1 MGRVVVDSSTCK
13 YYEDRSRMLT
23 EIAQPDEK
31 CAFVFQTFLAFQ
43 KDGCNITASPSIC
56 RVLEGLLPIS
66 NTECLV
72 VLLKTLS
79 KNWRAIICSKFGHH
93 LLQKTLVKCLDEPF
107 CTDPLIRDFVSSFLE
122 HVSLNLDSY
131 IGDPFARFTLR
142 LYPQLVAGV
151 RLEKDVIT
159 NAYSVKR
166 IRIYQP
172 FETNYADILDKLIDR
187 FLLASDV
194 YSHCR
199 NESISPF
206 LQVLM
211 VVSYARNISLFTEN
225 LGKIAELAA
234 LFSKTKKKQ
243 SLSDGFIHPV
253 LVYFTELMIGF
264 FPGKHFAAFLEQIV
278 SVEKEQDSEDKT
290 GNRATIQIMASH
302 PIASR
307 IFRAVIRRLKK
318 TADLE
323 TILGCLES
331 DSTEDGQ
338 SRLEKVINKGQHAV
352 LNELATKCSQEG
364 FTDVQRIFVKMLF
377 TSLGHS
383 GVKPQ
388 PNTGEDP
395 LIRCIVGLVNCHK
408 VGSLIPDESDESEQ
422 TQCNLCEPVTLPGCL
437 LAQKL
442 FSYHTARPTLL
453 AASLCTQ
460 SSARLQAW
468 AKHPMLSRV
477 LESALL
483 SDSVPISRKSHL
495 LDVLEVD
502 LMDIVRDRYGSRVV
516 EALWT
521 AVDSMPEPD
530 VLKERLVAK
539 LVNSRV
545 QLSTHPFG
553 HFVHH
558 KLQLDLFADAPSLWR
573 KRVLHSHGLA
583 QKRST
588 LVSEPKASKRSRKT
602 YVPKSKQN
610 IKQ

>member
-1 MGRVVVDSSTCK
+1 
-13 YYEDRSRMLT
+13 
-23 EIAQPDEK
+23 
-31 CAFVFQTFLAFQ
+31 
-43 KDGCNITASPSIC
+43 
-56 RVLEGLLPIS
+56 
-66 NTECLV
+66 
-72 VLLKTLS
+72 
-79 KNWRAIICSKFGHH
+79 
-93 LLQKTLVKCLDEPF
+93 
-107 CTDPLIRDFVSSFLE
+107 
-122 HVSLNLDSY
+122 
-131 IGDPFARFTLR
+131 
-142 LYPQLVAGV
+142 
-151 RLEKDVIT
+151 
-159 NAYSVKR
+159 
-166 IRIYQP
+166 
-172 FETNYADILDKLIDR
+172 
-187 FLLASDV
+187 
-194 YSHCR
+194 
-199 NESISPF
+199 
-206 LQVLM
+206 
-211 VVSYARNISLFTEN
+211 
-225 LGKIAELAA
+225 
-234 LFSKTKKKQ
+234 
-243 SLSDGFIHPV
+243 
-253 LVYFTELMIGF
+253 MIGF
-264 FPGKHFAAFLEQIV
+264 LPGKHFAAFLEQIV
-278 SVEKEQDSEDKT
+278 SVEKEQDTEDKT
-290 GNRATIQIMASH
+290 GNRSTIKIMASH

-323 TILGCLES
+323 AILGSLES
-331 DSTEDGQ
+331 NSTEGGH
-338 SRLEKVINKGQHAV
+338 SGLEKVINKGQHAV

-395 LIRCIVGLVNCHK
+395 LIRCIVGLVNCQK
-408 VGSLIPDESDESEQ
+408 IDSLIPDKTDEAEL
-422 TQCNLCEPVTLPGCL
+422 TQNNRCEPVTLPGCL

-442 FSYHTARPTLL
+442 FSYRTARPTLL

-483 SDSVPISRKSHL
+483 SDSVSISRKSHL
-495 LDVLEVD
+495 LDVLEMD
-502 LMDIVRDRYGSRVV
+502 LMDVVRDRYGSRVL

-539 LVNSRV
+539 LASSRV

-573 KRVLHSHGLA
+573 KRVLHSHRLT

-588 LVSEPKASKRSRKT
+588 LVSEPQASKRNRKT
-602 YVPKSKQN
+602 CVPKSKQN